1 MNYRILILLLFFS
14 LVAFAQN
21 YTQKYNSIKNRTE
34 FFDSN
39 GQMIGY
45 KFWNSLKGQWEVYDV
60 ANNNRTEDLYG
71 SYTPSIDLELV
82 NKVLNSK
89 QTKYDLNLN
98 RVYGHLELIKSNIYN
113 RFSDSQKRNMALERF
128 SIMEKSINDNP
139 QDYSKNIV
147 TNQMISLINTNYYE
161 IIELV
166 ESEFQQSNSYSVES
180 LNVQTSQQV
189 VNEETILSGRF
200 RANLIQEYE
209 LDNNLKTYVLVN
221 QLNVISELF
230 IDNEGYRFKRGNSDW
245 LGSRLKYTGWD
256 DSTNSHLFSDDY
268 NQKIA
273 IKSNFSSIT
282 WYINKVGEDYEKIII
297 YNNMTRIN

>member
-128 SIMEKSINDNP
+128 SNMEKSINDNP

-147 TNQMISLINTNYYE
+147 TNQMISLINSNYYE

>member
-147 TNQMISLINTNYYE
+147 TNQMISLINSNYYE